1 MVADAHCALQ
11 LADRQGADHSIIR
24 KLPLEVTP
32 SEELS
37 RSKVMAK
44 KKQMSKREKRKL
56 RTQQIVFIIISL
68 MIVLAMV
75 LSMIVN

>member
-1 MVADAHCALQ
+1 
-11 LADRQGADHSIIR
+11 
-24 KLPLEVTP
+24 
-32 SEELS
+32 
-37 RSKVMAK
+37 MAK

-56 RTQQIVFIIISL
+56 RAQQIVFIIISL